1 MSFVQRISSN
11 TCTCI
16 EYFISLKLSLPDL
29 KYALKILNEI
39 EILLFS
45 T

>member
-11 TCTCI
+11 TCRSI
-16 EYFISLKLSLPDL
+16 EYFILLRLSLPDL
-29 KYALKILNEI
+29 KYALKMLNEI
-39 EILLFS
+39 EILSLS